1 MISFLRAILMLSLKN
16 LQIIKTISLPKTLLT
31 FLILFPIIFP
41 AIASSEIHPC
51 QNASVQLRGDLDVI
65 MNRGGLWALME
76 QTEGLQD
83 KSTAGFQADGKL
95 ARAVG
100 RFATLCESEKKP
112 TKQLFDD
119 LGNLLGEARSI
130 WNPRSSGEE
139 ILKLINGLN
148 KKVDSILS
156 IIK

>member
-1 MISFLRAILMLSLKN
+1 MLSLKN

-31 FLILFPIIFP
+31 LLILFPIIFP
-41 AIASSEIHPC
+41 AIASSESHPC
-51 QNASVQLRGDLDVI
+51 QNAVVQLRGDFDVI

-83 KSTAGFQADGKL
+83 KSMIGFQADGKL

-100 RFATLCESEKKP
+100 RFESLCESEKKP

-119 LGNLLGEARSI
+119 IRNLLGEARTI
-130 WNPRSSGEE
+130 WNPMSSGEA
-139 ILKLINGLN
+139 IVKSITDLN
-148 KKVDSILS
+148 KKLDSLLL
-156 IIK
+156 KMK

>member
-1 MISFLRAILMLSLKN
+1 MLSLKN

-31 FLILFPIIFP
+31 LLILFPIIFP
-41 AIASSEIHPC
+41 AIASSESHPC
-51 QNASVQLRGDLDVI
+51 QNAVVQLRGDFDVI

-100 RFATLCESEKKP
+100 RFESLCESEKKP

-119 LGNLLGEARSI
+119 IRNLLGEARTI
-130 WNPRSSGEE
+130 WNPRSSGKA
-139 ILKLINGLN
+139 IVKSITDLN
-148 KKVDSILS
+148 KKLDSLLL
-156 IIK
+156 KMK

>member
-1 MISFLRAILMLSLKN
+1 MLSLKN
-16 LQIIKTISLPKTLLT
+16 LQIIKTISLPKALLTLL
-31 FLILFPIIFP
+31 ILSPLIFP
-41 AIASSEIHPC
+41 AIASSENHPC
-51 QNASVQLRGDLDVI
+51 QNAAVQLRGDLDVI
-65 MNRGGLWALME
+65 MSRSGLWALME

-100 RFATLCESEKKP
+100 RFESLCESEKKP

-119 LGNLLGEARSI
+119 LGNLLGEARTI

-139 ILKLINGLN
+139 ILSLINGLI
-148 KKVDSILS
+148 KKVDSMLS
-156 IIK
+156 TIE

>member
-1 MISFLRAILMLSLKN
+1 MG
-16 LQIIKTISLPKTLLT
+16 LPKTLLT
-31 FLILFPIIFP
+31 LLILFPLIFP
-41 AIASSEIHPC
+41 AIASSESHPC
-51 QNASVQLRGDLDVI
+51 QNATVHLRGDLGVV

-83 KSTAGFQADGKL
+83 KSMLGFQADGKL

-100 RFATLCESEKKP
+100 RFESLCESEKKP

-119 LGNLLGEARSI
+119 LVNLLGEARAI

-139 ILKLINGLN
+139 ILSLINGVK
-148 KKVDSILS
+148 KKVDSMLS
-156 IIK
+156 TIE

>member
-1 MISFLRAILMLSLKN
+1 MLSLKN
-16 LQIIKTISLPKTLLT
+16 LQIIKTMGLPKTLLT
-31 FLILFPIIFP
+31 LLILFPLIFP
-41 AIASSEIHPC
+41 AIASSESHPC
-51 QNASVQLRGDLDVI
+51 QNATVQLRGDLDVL

-83 KSTAGFQADGKL
+83 KSMLGFQADGKL

-100 RFATLCESEKKP
+100 RFESLCESEKKP

-119 LGNLLGEARSI
+119 LVNILGEARAI

-139 ILKLINGLN
+139 ILSLINGVK
-148 KKVDSILS
+148 KKVDSMLS
-156 IIK
+156 TIE